1 LSSSGE
7 VMMGMVVMPLVVPLG
22 PGPATGLVTA
32 VGNHGE
38 LGVGSRWC
46 SSRLS
51 WAGLGWA
58 RMGWDGLGWAGI
70 GWDGL
75 GWAGMGWDGLGWAGA
90 CKLRLATPTRQHPLA
105 FPHCRHPHVHSR
117 YSGVLTS

>member
-46 SSRLS
+46 STRQCGD
-51 WAGLGWA
+51 GLGWA
-58 RMGWDGLGWAGI
+58 RM

-75 GWAGMGWDGLGWAGA
+75 GWAGMGWDGLGWAGMGWDGLAHASCAWPRQPGNTHSHSHPAGIHTCTAATVA
-90 CKLRLATPTRQHPLA
+90 C
-105 FPHCRHPHVHSR
+105 
-117 YSGVLTS
+117 